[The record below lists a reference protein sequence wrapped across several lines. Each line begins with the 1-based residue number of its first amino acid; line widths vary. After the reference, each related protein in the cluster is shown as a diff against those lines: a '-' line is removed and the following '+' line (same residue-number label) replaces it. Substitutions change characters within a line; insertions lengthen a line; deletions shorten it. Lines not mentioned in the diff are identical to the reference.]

1 MRRYVREHFIA
12 TGSLVAIVCGIAA
25 LLGLF
30 PVYVMVRGANVQPD
44 SVIVQG
50 ALSAEVDLEEIARA
64 RLLVRDLKPIVATAT
79 SSLDIL
85 ADVFEARPP
94 GTIVTSIAL
103 DLGEAGVITLA
114 GTSASREDITAYRD
128 ALARK
133 ARFKS
138 VTVPIGVLTGTA
150 GKAYTM
156 TITGPF

>member
-12 TGSLVAIVCGIAA
+12 TGALVAIVCGIAA
-25 LLGLF
+25 LLALF
-30 PVYVMVRGANVQPD
+30 PVYAMVRGAEVQSDPA
-44 SVIVQG
+44 IVHG
-50 ALSAEVDLEEIARA
+50 ALSEQEDREEIART
-64 RLLVRDLKPIVATAT
+64 RLLLRDLEPIVATAT

-85 ADVFEARPP
+85 ARVFEARPA
-94 GTIVTSIAL
+94 GTIVTSVSL
-103 DLGEAGVITLA
+103 HLGEAGVVTLA

-128 ALARK
+128 ALARN

-156 TITGPF
+156 TITGSF